1 MRLNSLVVCLA
12 ALITFNVSAAPK
24 ATQAVAGTHAKS
36 VQSPDKGVEKVIAGP
51 VVSVNS
57 DKKEVTITRS
67 GKQYTVL
74 LDGSTKVL
82 SGNQPTTLDMIK
94 TGEVVTIN
102 YLRFADGSRIAL
114 NIEAPAGLKKAE
126 TKAEAKKE
134 ASAAAKADVVKAET
148 KVEAKKE
155 TSAAA
160 KAEVKAEQK
169 APVDPKKD
177 AVSAPA
183 KVQN

>member
-1 MRLNSLVVCLA
+1 MRLNPLVVCLA

-24 ATQAVAGTHAKS
+24 ATQAVAGKAHAKS
-36 VQSPDKGVEKVIAGP
+36 VQSSDKGVEKVIAGP
-51 VVSVNS
+51 VASVNS
-57 DKKEVTITRS
+57 EKKEVTITRS

-82 SGNQPTTLDMIK
+82 SGNQPTSLDMIK

-126 TKAEAKKE
+126 
-134 ASAAAKADVVKAET
+134 VKAET

-155 TSAAA
+155 ASAAA
-160 KAEVKAEQK
+160 KSDVVKAETK
-169 APVDPKKD
+169 AD
-177 AVSAPA
+177 SAKTATATQPA
-183 KVQN
+183 KVQK